1 MTDEPLDELRARL
14 RGPIITPDHSAYDH
28 ARRVNNG
35 MIDRRPA
42 AIIQASNVSDVIA
55 TIELAGRI
63 GGDLSVRGGGHSAPG
78 FGTNDGGIVLD
89 LSGLRGIRV
98 DPASRTARAEGGCTW
113 GDLDHA
119 AHAFGLATPGGTVST
134 TGIGGLTLGG
144 GIGVLSRRYGL
155 ACDNLVSAD
164 VVTADGSYLTCSAEN
179 EPELFWALRGGGGNF
194 GVVTS
199 FEYRMHP
206 VGTIVGGPTFFE
218 PSERVLDRYR
228 ILIAEAPEEL
238 GGFFVFALCPPA
250 SFVDPE
256 WHGRPVCGLVT
267 CWSGDPDDADVWGK
281 RIAGLGDVVGQLF
294 EPLPYP
300 AINTLFD
307 DLLPSGLHH
316 YWKGSFARELS
327 DGAINVHA
335 EHGPLCPTVE
345 SGAFLFPIDG
355 ACQRVGPT
363 DTAFAYRDA
372 AFSNVVAAIWPD
384 AADDEANR
392 AWARDYHEAL
402 QPHSEAGGYVNFM
415 SSDDADRVRVNY
427 RQNHDRLAAVKARLD
442 PDNLFHR
449 NHNIEPAG
457 ADDHAGGVGGEG
469 DGMVGE
475 DN

>member
-14 RGPIITPDHSAYDH
+14 RGPIITPDHSAYDD

-42 AIIQASNVSDVIA
+42 AIIQASNVADVIA
-55 TIELAGRI
+55 TIELVGRI
-63 GGDLSVRGGGHSAPG
+63 GADLSVRGGGHSAPG
-78 FGTNDGGIVLD
+78 FGTNDGGLVLD

-164 VVTADGSYLTCSAEN
+164 VVTADGSYLTSSPEN
-179 EPELFWALRGGGGNF
+179 EAELFWALRGGGGNF

-218 PSERVLDRYR
+218 PSERVLDGYR
-228 ILIAEAPEEL
+228 TLIAEAPEEL
-238 GGFFVFALCPPA
+238 GAFFAFALCPPA
-250 SFVDPE
+250 PFVDPE
-256 WHGRPVCGLVT
+256 WHGRPVCGLVA

-300 AINTLFD
+300 VINTLFD
-307 DLLPSGLHH
+307 DLLPSGLRH

-327 DGAINVHA
+327 DEAINVHA

-355 ACQRVGPT
+355 ACQRVGRT

-372 AFSNVVAAIWPD
+372 AFSNVVAAIWPE

-392 AWARDYHEAL
+392 AWARDYHAAL

-415 SSDDADRVRVNY
+415 SADDADRVHVNY
-427 RQNHDRLAAVKARLD
+427 RQNHDRLAAVKARFD
-442 PDNLFHR
+442 PDNLFHL
-449 NHNIEPAG
+449 NHNIEPSG
-457 ADDHAGGVGGEG
+457 ADQGLTARVE
-469 DGMVGE
+469 
-475 DN
+475 